1 MKKVKLA
8 CLIED
13 DDMMVLISKKFM
25 EVTGAFEKVIS
36 FKNGKEAYDNLK
48 AMLESG
54 KSLPELIFLDL
65 NMPIWDGWIFLEEF
79 KRLPVSDNIIIYILT
94 SSIGNEDFEK
104 AKIYGLEERYLMKPL
119 GINTLREILSTML

>member
-25 EVTGAFEKVIS
+25 GATGAFEEVIS

-94 SSIGNEDFEK
+94 SSISNEDFEK
-104 AKIYGLEERYLMKPL
+104 AKIHGLEERYLMKPL
-119 GINTLREILSTML
+119 GINTLREILSTLL

>member
-13 DDMMVLISKKFM
+13 DDMTVLISKKFM

-79 KRLPVSDNIIIYILT
+79 KRLPVSDDVTIYILT

-104 AKIYGLEERYLMKPL
+104 AKIHGLEERYLMKPL
-119 GINTLREILSTML
+119 GINILREILSTLL

>member
-119 GINTLREILSTML
+119 GINTLREILSTLL

>member
-79 KRLPVSDNIIIYILT
+79 KRLPVSTDITIYILT
-94 SSIGNEDFEK
+94 SSINNEDFEK
-104 AKIYGLEERYLMKPL
+104 AKIHGLEERYLMKPL
-119 GINTLREILSTML
+119 GINTLREILSTLL